1 MAGMR
6 AAVFARKSTKDDSRD
21 EELSVVRQEQNAR
34 AFADSHG
41 MEVVGVYVDNVSG
54 QASNRLVQ
62 RSRLMADAANGAFD
76 AVIVRNA
83 DRLSRDDIEVD
94 PVVILAGYGVEVWEY
109 LTAKRLDVGT
119 AKDRF
124 LRSVDRFSSRDYT
137 EKASV
142 NTREKKFDKAR
153 IQGEHGIADG
163 RVLGYKTV
171 GPAKQRQRVIDPEE
185 AKLVTRI
192 FEMSASG
199 MGYLRIATA
208 LNKDCV
214 KNPSGQDRS
223 NATKRSDQWSA
234 SGIKAVLG
242 RDLYRGKLVYGRTRN
257 RWTPDG
263 RKKERGDKLVTVE
276 RADLRI
282 VEEPLWRA
290 AHARMAAANKQYLR
304 ATGGQLYGKPG
315 AGAEGKHLLSGL
327 LRCAVCGGN
336 MFLNKK
342 TGRRGRPTT
351 YFTCSNHRAGRG
363 LAAGP
368 CTNDRSVPLVE
379 LTEGVVAELKKLLL
393 EPMELVKALSAEITR
408 RQAQPEAMRAQR
420 EEAQTKVAR
429 LKAAVENLSTAIEE
443 GGQIK
448 NLVERLAAREAE
460 LRDAQAALEHLDGLE
475 IGTEPLDE
483 VALLEELVTTI
494 KALRDNLDGDPARGR
509 QVVKRLLQTPIDVG
523 PDETGGW
530 SFKFRASFL
539 DAPLDLAA
547 PDGTVPLR
555 PSEREFSG
563 TVRRGEP
570 RWCPRGD
577 SNTRH
582 AV

>member
-1 MAGMR
+1 
-6 AAVFARKSTKDDSRD
+6 V
-21 EELSVVRQEQNAR
+21 
-34 AFADSHG
+34 
-41 MEVVGVYVDNVSG
+41 
-54 QASNRLVQ
+54 
-62 RSRLMADAANGAFD
+62 
-76 AVIVRNA
+76 
-83 DRLSRDDIEVD
+83 
-94 PVVILAGYGVEVWEY
+94 
-109 LTAKRLDVGT
+109 
-119 AKDRF
+119 
-124 LRSVDRFSSRDYT
+124 
-137 EKASV
+137 SV

-153 IQGEHGIADG
+153 IAGEYGIADG
-163 RVLGYKTV
+163 RVLGYQNV
-171 GPAKQRQRVIDPEE
+171 GPAKQRQRVIDPDE
-185 AKLVTRI
+185 AALVRRI
-192 FEMSASG
+192 FELSASG
-199 MGYLRIATA
+199 MGYLRIATT
-208 LNKDCV
+208 LNREGV
-214 KNPSGQDRS
+214 KNPAGQDRS
-223 NATKRSDQWSA
+223 NATKRTDQFSA
-234 SGIKAVLG
+234 SGIKAILG
-242 RDLYRGKLVYGRTRN
+242 RELYRGKLMYGRTRN

-276 RADLRI
+276 RPDLRI

-351 YFTCSNHRAGRG
+351 YFTCSNRRAGRG
-363 LAAGP
+363 LPEGP

-393 EPMELVKALSAEITR
+393 EPMELVKALSAEIAR
-408 RQAQPEAMRAQR
+408 RQAQPEAVRAQR
-420 EEAQTKVAR
+420 AEAQAKVAR
-429 LKAAVENLSTAIEE
+429 LNAAVENLNTAIEE

-448 NLVERLAAREAE
+448 STMERLAVREAE

-483 VALLEELVTTI
+483 VTLLEELVTTI
-494 KALRDNLDGDPARGR
+494 KALKDNLDGDPVRGR
-509 QVVKRLLQTPIDVG
+509 QVVKRLLQTPIAVG
-523 PDETGGW
+523 PDEAGGW
-530 SFKFRASFL
+530 SFTFRASFL

-555 PSEREFSG
+555 PTEREFSG
-563 TVRRGEP
+563 TVRRGDS